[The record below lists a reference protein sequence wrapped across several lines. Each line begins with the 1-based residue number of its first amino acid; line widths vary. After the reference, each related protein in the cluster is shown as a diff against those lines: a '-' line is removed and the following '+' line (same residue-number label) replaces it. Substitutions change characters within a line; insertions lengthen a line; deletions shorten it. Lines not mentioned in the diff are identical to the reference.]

1 MTKQR
6 EVLQEKHN
14 VPKELWY
21 NSGSG
26 ENLTVLYYINPNITT
41 MSKTIRDQ
49 LVLAVQAQF
58 YVKQLIKA
66 GYSQREIAYQ
76 AGLTQANI
84 SRILLKSEDRRVKLS
99 TQRKL
104 AEVWEDHKMR
114 QINNL
119 ENKDFGGQ
127 LELEDDMQMFD
138 DFKTGL
144 NILKIVVW
152 SFIIC
157 SGIILTVGYLVSLI
171 K

>member
-1 MTKQR
+1 
-6 EVLQEKHN
+6 
-14 VPKELWY
+14 
-21 NSGSG
+21 
-26 ENLTVLYYINPNITT
+26 
-41 MSKTIRDQ
+41 MSKTTRDQ

-76 AGLTQANI
+76 VGLSQANI
-84 SRILLKSEDRRVKLS
+84 SRIFLKSENRRVKLS

-119 ENKDFGGQ
+119 ENKDFGVNYSHDFGVNYNHDFGGK
-127 LELEDDMQMFD
+127 LELEDDIEMFNY
-138 DFKTGL
+138 FKLGL
-144 NILKIVVW
+144 NIIKIVVW

-157 SGIILTVGYLVSLI
+157 SGIILAAGLLFNLV